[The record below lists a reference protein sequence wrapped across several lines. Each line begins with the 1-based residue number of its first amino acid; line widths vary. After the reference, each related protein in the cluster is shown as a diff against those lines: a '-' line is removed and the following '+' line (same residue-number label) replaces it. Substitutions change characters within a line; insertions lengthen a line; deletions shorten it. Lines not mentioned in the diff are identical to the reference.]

1 MKNTIIN
8 QIRALN
14 VRRSE
19 LWINEAKFGFGCLS
33 EYCKKIRKNS
43 KVLEVG
49 CGSGILLAMLTQ
61 KFDGLMFEGIE
72 PFGSG
77 FNSLLELKE
86 LNMIV
91 KDNNISIKNV
101 SYEKFNARIKYDL
114 IYCVNVFEHL
124 NDWRKFLLLATKW
137 LSKDGK
143 IVILCPNYGFPYES
157 HFNIPVI
164 INKSLTFS
172 IFKKSIIKQ
181 EKDMRIE
188 GTWKSLNLVKKKEV
202 LHFIKSKPSLELFD
216 DISIIDIII
225 KRFMNNRE
233 FRERQRLMGAIAVF
247 IQKIGLLKILKLF
260 PTILPYMKLEVRR
273 VEQIK

>member
-19 LWINEAKFGFGCLS
+19 LWINEAEFGFGCLS

-124 NDWRKFLLLATKW
+124 NDWRKFLLVATEW

-172 IFKKSIIKQ
+172 IFKKSIIRQ

-225 KRFMNNRE
+225 KRFMDNRE
-233 FRERQRLMGAIAVF
+233 FRERQRLMGVIAVF
-247 IQKIGLLKILKLF
+247 VQKIGLLKILKLF

>member
-91 KDNNISIKNV
+91 KDNNVSIKNV
-101 SYEKFNARIKYDL
+101 SYEKFNPRIKYDL

-124 NDWRKFLLLATKW
+124 NDWRKFLLLATEW

-247 IQKIGLLKILKLF
+247 VQKIGLLKILKLF

>member
-1 MKNTIIN
+1 
-8 QIRALN
+8 
-14 VRRSE
+14 
-19 LWINEAKFGFGCLS
+19 
-33 EYCKKIRKNS
+33 
-43 KVLEVG
+43 
-49 CGSGILLAMLTQ
+49 
-61 KFDGLMFEGIE
+61 MFEGIE
-72 PFGSG
+72 PFASG
-77 FNSLLELKE
+77 FDSLSEFNE

-91 KDNNISIKNV
+91 KNNNISIKNV
-101 SYEKFNARIKYDL
+101 SFEKFNTKTKYDL

-124 NDWRKFLLLATKW
+124 NSWRNFLLTATKW

-164 INKSLTFS
+164 INKSFTYS

-188 GTWKSLNLVKKKEV
+188 GTWKSLNFVKKREV
-202 LHFIKSKPSLELFD
+202 IHFIKSNPSLELFD
-216 DISIIDIII
+216 DISITDVII
-225 KRFMNNRE
+225 KRFMNDKE
-233 FRERQRLMGAIAVF
+233 FGKRQMLMGVIAVF
-247 IQKIGLLKILKLF
+247 VQKIGLLKILKLF

>member
-8 QIRALN
+8 QIRSYNILN
-14 VRRSE
+14 SE
-19 LWINEAKFGFGCLS
+19 LWINEAEFGFSCLI
-33 EYCKKIRKNS
+33 EDCKKIRKNG

-49 CGSGILLAMLTQ
+49 CGSGILLAMLSQ

-101 SYEKFNARIKYDL
+101 SYEKFNTRIKYDL

-124 NDWRKFLLLATKW
+124 NDWRKFILLATEW

-143 IVILCPNYGFPYES
+143 VVILCPNYGFPYES
-157 HFNIPVI
+157 HFHIPII
-164 INKSLTFS
+164 INKTLTFS

-188 GTWKSLNLVKKKEV
+188 GTWKSLNMVKKKEV
-202 LHFIKSKPSLELFD
+202 LHFIKSNPSLELVD
-216 DISIIDIII
+216 DISIIDIIV
-225 KRFMNNRE
+225 KRFTKDKE
-233 FRERQRLMGAIAVF
+233 FRKRQMLVGIIALF
-247 IQKIGLLKILKLF
+247 IQRIGILKILKLF
-260 PTILPYMKLEVRR
+260 PSILPYMKLVVHR
-273 VEQIK
+273 VK

>member
-1 MKNTIIN
+1 MQNKIIN
-8 QIRALN
+8 KIRALN
-14 VRRSE
+14 IRNSE
-19 LWINEAKFGFGCLS
+19 MWINEAEFGFGCLT
-33 EYCKKIRKNS
+33 EYCKKISKNG

-72 PFGSG
+72 PFASG
-77 FNSLLELKE
+77 FDSLSEFNE

-91 KDNNISIKNV
+91 KNNNISIKNV
-101 SYEKFNARIKYDL
+101 SFEKFNTKTKYDL

-124 NDWRKFLLLATKW
+124 NSWRNFLLTATKW

-172 IFKKSIIKQ
+172 IFKKSIIRQ

-225 KRFMNNRE
+225 KRFMDNRE
-233 FRERQRLMGAIAVF
+233 FRERQRLMGVIAVF
-247 IQKIGLLKILKLF
+247 VQKIGLLKILKLF

>member
-19 LWINEAKFGFGCLS
+19 LWINEAEFGFGCLS

-91 KDNNISIKNV
+91 KDNNVSIKNV

-124 NDWRKFLLLATKW
+124 NDWRKFLLVATEW

-172 IFKKSIIKQ
+172 IFKKSIIRQ

-233 FRERQRLMGAIAVF
+233 FRERQRLMGVIAVF
-247 IQKIGLLKILKLF
+247 VQKIGLLKTSK
-260 PTILPYMKLEVRR
+260 TK
-273 VEQIK
+273 